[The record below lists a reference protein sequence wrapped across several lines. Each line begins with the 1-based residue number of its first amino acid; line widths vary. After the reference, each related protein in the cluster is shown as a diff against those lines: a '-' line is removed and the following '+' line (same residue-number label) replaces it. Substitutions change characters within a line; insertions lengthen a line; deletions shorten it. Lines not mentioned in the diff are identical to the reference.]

1 MSPPEDDTSVPN
13 FITRRPPYS
22 LEAEKAVLGSMFISR
37 EAIPRAVE
45 VIQSPDYFYRRS
57 HRLIFDVIRDM
68 FQENKE
74 VDGLTVAEELETR
87 GQLSEVQ
94 GSHYIAELVDT
105 VPSSAN
111 VQHYAEIVKKYYL
124 LRELINTCNDV
135 IERCYESE
143 EDAQELIDKAEEK
156 IFGLRGDQV
165 TGRLEPLSE
174 IIKDTFEKLDEAS
187 ERDGVISGLKT
198 GYTKLDS
205 MTSGLHEGQ
214 LIIIASRPGMGKTS
228 FALNVAQNVALGEDR
243 PVAIFSLEMLKQDL
257 SMRFLSAES
266 RVPFGKLRSGRFSDS
281 DWQRIANGFVRL
293 GDAPIYIEDTPNQNV
308 LDLKAKARRLKAE
321 HDVSLIL
328 LDYLQL
334 MSPVTDVESRV
345 QALTQI
351 SRGLKQLAIELQ
363 VPVISLT
370 QLNREVE
377 RRGGEKRPQLS
388 DLRGSGAIEQDADVV
403 GFLYRPYY
411 YTENEEDKGNAELIL
426 GKQRNGPTGTVPLIF
441 NAEYMRFDSRKDEPE
456 PVGF

>member
-1 MSPPEDDTSVPN
+1 
-13 FITRRPPYS
+13 
-22 LEAEKAVLGSMFISR
+22 MFISR

-68 FQENKE
+68 FQDDRE
-74 VDGLTVAEELETR
+74 VDGLTVAEELESR
-87 GQLSEVQ
+87 DQLSEVQ

-111 VQHYAEIVKKYYL
+111 VEHYAEIVKKYYL

-135 IERCYESE
+135 IEECYDSE
-143 EDAQELIDKAEEK
+143 EDARELIDKAEEK
-156 IFGLRGDQV
+156 IFSLRDDQV

-174 IIKDTFEKLDEAS
+174 IIKDTFERLDEAS

-198 GYTKLDS
+198 GYTKLDN

-228 FALNVAQNVALGEDR
+228 FALNVAQNVALGEDK

-334 MSPVTDVESRV
+334 MSPVSDVDSRV

-377 RRGGEKRPQLS
+377 RRGGDKRPQLS

-426 GKQRNGPTGTVPLIF
+426 GKQRNGATGKIPLIF

>member
-1 MSPPEDDTSVPN
+1 MSPPDVESSAPN
-13 FITRRPPYS
+13 SITRRPPYS

-68 FQENKE
+68 FQDDRE
-74 VDGLTVAEELETR
+74 VDGLTVAEELESR
-87 GQLSEVQ
+87 DQLSEVQ

-111 VQHYAEIVKKYYL
+111 VEHYAEIVKKYYL

-135 IERCYESE
+135 IEECYDSE
-143 EDAQELIDKAEEK
+143 EDARELIDKAEEK
-156 IFGLRGDQV
+156 IFSLRDDQV

-174 IIKDTFEKLDEAS
+174 IIKDTFERLDEAS

-198 GYTKLDS
+198 GYTKLDN

-228 FALNVAQNVALGEDR
+228 FALNVAQNVALGEDK

-334 MSPVTDVESRV
+334 MSPVSDVDSRV

-377 RRGGEKRPQLS
+377 RRGGDKRPQLS

-426 GKQRNGPTGTVPLIF
+426 GKQRNGATGKIPLIF

>member
-1 MSPPEDDTSVPN
+1 LSPPEDDTSVPN